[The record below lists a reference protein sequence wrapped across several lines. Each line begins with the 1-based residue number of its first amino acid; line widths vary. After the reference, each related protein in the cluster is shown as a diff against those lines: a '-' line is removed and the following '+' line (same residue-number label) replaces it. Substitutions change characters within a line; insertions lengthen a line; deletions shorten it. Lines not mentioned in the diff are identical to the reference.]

1 VVVKWPAPSP
11 TRETQEPIR
20 TTAMAAPPTRS
31 ARSPLAAPPAA
42 PGLPAP
48 PALSAAAAISAAPAA
63 TTVSAAPAVPGARPV
78 PGARALPAITAI
90 VTTFNEEQ
98 NIGACIE
105 SLEWCDEILVVD
117 SFSTDRTASIARGY
131 PKVRFVQRTYYG
143 SASQKNWAMD
153 QVQNDW
159 ILIFDADERCT
170 PALQRE
176 IVALL
181 AANPRHDAYTI
192 KRRVHFLDR
201 VIRFSGWQHDR
212 VVRLVRRGCARYPNR
227 RVHADMITRGPAPIL
242 RNPMEHYMTDTLDE
256 YIRRIEK
263 YSFWGASQ
271 HWKEGKRAGFLEI
284 FGRSAWRFL
293 RTYLFQLGILDGM
306 HGLVFCMLQS
316 FGTYRKWS
324 LLWGWHAN
332 AARGRLPTLPIFDED
347 ETIWRGLEDRPP
359 QRYQARGPAAAPA
372 AARPGSIGPGA
383 IGKDL

>member
-1 VVVKWPAPSP
+1 
-11 TRETQEPIR
+11 
-20 TTAMAAPPTRS
+20 MAAPPTRS
-31 ARSPLAAPPAA
+31 ARSPLAAPLVAPAPTVSPAPAVSPVPASEPASPVA
-42 PGLPAP
+42 PGLPAS
-48 PALSAAAAISAAPAA
+48 PALSAAAATSAAA
-63 TTVSAAPAVPGARPV
+63 AAPAVPAF
-78 PGARALPAITAI
+78 PGARALPALPAVTAI
-90 VTTFNEEQ
+90 VTTYNEEQ

-117 SFSTDRTASIARGY
+117 SFSTDRTAAIARGY

-176 IVALL
+176 IVGLL

-271 HWKEGKRAGFLEI
+271 HWKEGKRAGFLDRNKAYGE
-284 FGRSAWRFL
+284 A
-293 RTYLFQLGILDGM
+293 
-306 HGLVFCMLQS
+306 HPGLYEVVSTFS
-316 FGTYRKWS
+316 R
-324 LLWGWHAN
+324 
-332 AARGRLPTLPIFDED
+332 
-347 ETIWRGLEDRPP
+347 
-359 QRYQARGPAAAPA
+359 
-372 AARPGSIGPGA
+372 
-383 IGKDL
+383 